1 MSSELLERLETEYTR
16 LIPDPLRPEYLSD
29 EDHFFNFA
37 YARGFEEAT
46 KIVKEH
52 EAKQMKDLNFI
63 AFDDETE
70 EHERL
75 KEIISYLD
83 LKDPMTVE
91 ERVKR
96 MSAELD
102 MVWSFPEEKGDD
114 NEQ

>member
-1 MSSELLERLETEYTR
+1 MSSELMKKLEAAKIDTSSIDYGHDGATRIQHIYYNNGITHAIKIAKEY
-16 LIPDPLRPEYLSD
+16 
-29 EDHFFNFA
+29 
-37 YARGFEEAT
+37 
-46 KIVKEH
+46 

-102 MVWSFPEEKGDD
+102 KAFGIEQGKLEE
-114 NEQ
+114 EEEAE